1 MKRVKLAAL
10 CVVYGVMDLYLLLG
24 WMASGQP
31 QRVSLWNK
39 LYGPLTFDLSPNADG
54 YGLAFL
60 LLSVLATIVFM
71 VVLVRS
77 ARPATPATTAANPF
91 TKES

>member
-71 VVLVRS
+71 VVIVRM
-77 ARPATPATTAANPF
+77 ARPAAPATTEANPF

>member
-39 LYGPLTFDLSPNADG
+39 LYGPLTFDLSPNPEG
-54 YGLAFL
+54 YGLALL
-60 LLSVLATIVFM
+60 LLSGLATIVFI
-71 VVLVRS
+71 VVIVRM
-77 ARPATPATTAANPF
+77 ARPAAPATTEANPF

>member
-1 MKRVKLAAL
+1 MKRLKVAAL
-10 CVVYGVMDLYLLLG
+10 CVAYGFTDLYLLLG

-39 LYGPLTFDLSPNADG
+39 LYGPLTFDLSPNAEG

-60 LLSVLATIVFM
+60 LLSGLATIGFM
-71 VVLVRS
+71 VVLVRMV
-77 ARPATPATTAANPF
+77 RPVVPAATDNNPF